1 MFRESSYTQI
11 LNHPIERQIRK
22 NSNKS
27 THSKSSMSTTCSYFL
42 NNKQSNNDIK
52 PSEELYISDLSLEE
66 SDDEDNFNFDSSDNE
81 NETQVID
88 EESLIK
94 NNEE

>member
-1 MFRESSYTQI
+1 
-11 LNHPIERQIRK
+11 
-22 NSNKS
+22 
-27 THSKSSMSTTCSYFL
+27 MSTTCSYFL

-81 NETQVID
+81 NETQVVD

>member
-1 MFRESSYTQI
+1 VFRESSYTQI

-42 NNKQSNNDIK
+42 NNKQAYNDIK
-52 PSEELYISDLSLEE
+52 SNEELYISDLSLEE
-66 SDDEDNFNFDSSDNE
+66 SDNEDDFNFDSSDNE
-81 NETQVID
+81 NETQFVD

-94 NNEE
+94 NNKK